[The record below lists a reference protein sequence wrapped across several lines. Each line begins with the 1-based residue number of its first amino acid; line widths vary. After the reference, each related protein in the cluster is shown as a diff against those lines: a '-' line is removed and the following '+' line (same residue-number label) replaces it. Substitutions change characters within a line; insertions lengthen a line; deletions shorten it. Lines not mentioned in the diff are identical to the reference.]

1 MVLKLIT
8 SKQDIRAIVTE
19 ADREG
24 KVVGLV
30 PTMGFFHEGHLELM
44 RSARS
49 ECDLVVVS
57 IFVNPTQFAPGED
70 LDSYPRDLERD
81 TRMASTV
88 GVDYIFH
95 PSVEEM
101 YQQEAT
107 TTVEVSGMS
116 EIMCGASRPTHFRGV
131 ATIVSKL
138 FNIVAPH
145 KAYFGQKDAQQA
157 AIVRR
162 MASDLD
168 FPVEIVLVPTVREAD
183 GLAMSSRNIYLT
195 DEERVAATV
204 LPRSLALVEEM
215 VRSGERNADVV
226 RKAVEAFIA
235 EEPLVDLEYAVICD
249 NIFLRPCET
258 LEGQVLVALA
268 ARVGRARLI
277 DNVLLEIE

>member
-1 MVLKLIT
+1 MKLIT

>member
-1 MVLKLIT
+1 MKLIT

-44 RSARS
+44 RSACS
-49 ECDLVVVS
+49 ECDLIVVS

-116 EIMCGASRPTHFRGV
+116 EIMCGASRPTHFQGV
-131 ATIVSKL
+131 ATVVSKL

-215 VRSGERNADVV
+215 VRSGERNADVI